1 MGNLL
6 KNRGWQFA
14 AIGFVLILSCSVYV
28 YGGQRDRKMQPEQM
42 AKILNLAGVE
52 SEAIKL
58 NRDDGFDDG
67 LFFETKDGTVI
78 VLGFSRNG
86 FQRGEP
92 FILSTFDG
100 EVRVILS
107 EDGNLSFIN
116 ENEGIVSADAID
128 DIIREVGELVGCILI
143 AVDEMVQGIGECGLD
158 FSSLDLTCILDAVE
172 NGVGRFVLFIL
183 AFEDLHKDDLSRLAH
198 KVLHTRAGRPPRA
211 RG

>member
-1 MGNLL
+1 MGNLF

-14 AIGFVLILSCSVYV
+14 AIGFVLILSCSVHV
-28 YGGQRDRKMQPEQM
+28 YGGQRNRKMQPEQM
-42 AKILNLAGVE
+42 EKILNLAGVE
-52 SEAIKL
+52 AEAIRL

-67 LFFETKDGTVI
+67 LFFETKDGTAI

-86 FQRGEP
+86 FQRDEP

-128 DIIREVGELVGCILI
+128 DIIREVAELVECILI
-143 AVDEMVQGIGECGLD
+143 AVDEMVQGIEECGLD
-158 FSSLDLTCILDAVE
+158 FSSLDLICILDAVE
-172 NGVGRFVLFIL
+172 NGVTGILNCLFL
-183 AFEDLHKDDLSRLAH
+183 
-198 KVLHTRAGRPPRA
+198 
-211 RG
+211 